1 VDVLAFG
8 SVFVELVFGT
18 VPTLPGPGEEI
29 YAEQFAISCGGG
41 AVSVATAARQ
51 ADAVAGLA
59 TALGDDFGSGVIE
72 AHCARAGVDT
82 SACRRVAGGM
92 SGVTVVMNYAG
103 DRSFLSHM
111 PPRAR
116 AENDP
121 AWWPE
126 AVTAHRPGW
135 IYLYASPRAMPAI
148 RAAREVGCNVAVDT
162 EPGTIA
168 RSPAAVFECA
178 AAADIF
184 LPNHRELALL
194 SGGGDLKDQL
204 KVLDAPDTTVIV
216 TEGAN
221 GAVLASRGRVE
232 RIAAGVRE
240 LEVVDRTGAGD
251 AFAGA
256 LLGSLARGRDMA
268 AAVEAGN
275 AAGSAAVARLG
286 AVGPV
291 VIGR

>member
-8 SVFVELVFGT
+8 SVFLEFVFGP
-18 VPTLPGPGEEI
+18 VPALPGPGEEV
-29 YAEQFAISCGGG
+29 YAQQFAISCGGG
-41 AVSVATAARQ
+41 AVSVATAAREVG
-51 ADAVAGLA
+51 ATAGLA
-59 TALGDDFGSGVIE
+59 TVLGDDFGSGVIE

-82 SACRRVAGGM
+82 SACRRVAGSM
-92 SGVTVVMNYAG
+92 SGVTVVLNYAG
-103 DRSFLSHM
+103 DRSFLSHL

-116 AENDP
+116 TENDP

-126 AVTAHRPGW
+126 AVAARRPAW
-135 IYLYASPRAMPAI
+135 VYLYASPGAMPVI
-148 RAAREVGCNVAVDT
+148 HAAREIGCKVAVDT
-162 EPGTIA
+162 EPGTIGQ
-168 RSPAAVFECA
+168 SPGAVLECA

-194 SGGGDLKDQL
+194 TGSEDLKDQL
-204 KVLDAPDTTVIV
+204 KALNAPDTTVIV
-216 TEGAN
+216 TEGAK
-221 GAVLASRGRVE
+221 GAVVVSGGRPE
-232 RIAAGVRE
+232 RIAAGLRD

-256 LLGSLARGRDMA
+256 LLGSLARGLDLAVAVA
-268 AAVEAGN
+268 AAN

-291 VIGR
+291 VIGG